1 MATDYLSAL
10 NAGSGLNVTQIV
22 DALVDAERV
31 PKQKKID
38 EEKETA
44 TVQIS
49 ALGSLKNELSVFQ
62 TNTAAVGWP
71 NWTGPVIKHEQCDF
85 EPDR

>member
-22 DALVDAERV
+22 DALVDAERA
-31 PKQKKID
+31 KTKKID

-49 ALGSLKNELSVFQ
+49 ALGSLKTS
-62 TNTAAVGWP
+62 
-71 NWTGPVIKHEQCDF
+71 
-85 EPDR
+85 